1 MNIPKSII
9 EIGVDAFA
17 GDVKLKPIDLPEG
30 LKHIEQDALW
40 YCAIDSIVFPA
51 SLEYLGGGS
60 CANWKYIKKI
70 YSLAPI
76 PPYCAEDMDN
86 PGDGPFHGYTPN
98 DVPLYVPIGSGEKYR
113 QAFGWNYFTNIIETD
128 KFPTGIVSP
137 KMGNNEPC
145 KVYGRDG
152 KLVIETPQK
161 LSAPI
166 HYVVYA
172 VNGQVV
178 AQGTLATSYSLSTLA
193 KGIYIVRIGNTI
205 HKVRL

>member
-1 MNIPKSII
+1 MLKNIKLPNGLTY
-9 EIGVDAFA
+9 IGQEAF
-17 GDVKLKPIDLPEG
+17 
-30 LKHIEQDALW
+30 W
-40 YCAIDSIVFPA
+40 YCAFDSIVFPA

-60 CANWKYIKKI
+60 SAYWKYIKKI
-70 YSLAPI
+70 YSQSPN
-76 PPYCAEDMDN
+76 PPFCAEDLTN
-86 PGDGPFHGYTPN
+86 PGKGPFHGFTPN
-98 DVPLYVPIGSGEKYR
+98 DIPVYVPIGSGEKYR

-128 KFPTGIVSP
+128 KFPTGIMSP